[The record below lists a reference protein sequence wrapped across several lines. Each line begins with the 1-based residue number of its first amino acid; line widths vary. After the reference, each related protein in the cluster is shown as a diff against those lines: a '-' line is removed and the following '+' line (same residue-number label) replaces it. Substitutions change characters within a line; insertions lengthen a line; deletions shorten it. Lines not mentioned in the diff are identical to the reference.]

1 MFLQVVHC
9 FLKFTDDRRVVNVC
23 FTTPVLHLGQHP
35 DQVVQR
41 FSAVVDEIFKS
52 LKLVP
57 KPVEG
62 AATVNAIPVA
72 KLHSWLP
79 PWDCWQAHRVHRD
92 RVSVP
97 SPDHA
102 TRLHFHPRNCGYLVH
117 LLLAARIIICC
128 SPRGHVIREMFV
140 CLAFDCDS
148 LFRLVS
154 SFCNCPHFL

>member
-9 FLKFTDDRRVVNVC
+9 FLKLTDDRRVVNVC

-35 DQVVQR
+35 DQFVQE

-92 RVSVP
+92 RVSVL

-102 TRLHFHPRNCGYLVH
+102 TRLHFHDPTGKLQQYCLDISS
-117 LLLAARIIICC
+117 ARR
-128 SPRGHVIREMFV
+128 SR
-140 CLAFDCDS
+140 
-148 LFRLVS
+148 
-154 SFCNCPHFL
+154 